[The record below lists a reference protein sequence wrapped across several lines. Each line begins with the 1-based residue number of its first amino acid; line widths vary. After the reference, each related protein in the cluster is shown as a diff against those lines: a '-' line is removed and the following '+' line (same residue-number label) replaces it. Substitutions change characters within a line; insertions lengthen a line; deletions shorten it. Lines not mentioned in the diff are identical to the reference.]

1 MARQIVTMQR
11 GNWIS
16 GLDKAYEGIC
26 IMKIILSRKGFDS
39 GYGGYPSPI
48 LPDGRLL
55 SFPIPDLNSP
65 IKYSDLY
72 LSQNKNFTELISELI
87 GSEIKFEGDGKKL
100 IHEVGCH
107 LDPDIDSTV
116 CERSKDWRA
125 LFGQA
130 GAAHGHLSNQNVSV
144 NDIFLFFG
152 WFRQV
157 ELIDGKYKYS
167 KTDRKGKHVIYGY
180 MQIGEIKKINSSTF
194 DDWMLYHP
202 HIVRGTNATDTDH
215 IYIANET
222 LTFDSSMPGFGTFNY
237 NDDVQLTKEGL
248 SKSKW
253 NLPEIFKNTSIS
265 YHTPNSWKD
274 GYFQSAAKGQE
285 FVINSTPEIEDWMIS
300 LLQNS
305 VRNR

>member
-1 MARQIVTMQR
+1 
-11 GNWIS
+11 
-16 GLDKAYEGIC
+16 
-26 IMKIILSRKGFDS
+26 MKIILSRKGFDS

-55 SFPIPDLNSP
+55 SFPIPDIDSP
-65 IKYSDLY
+65 IKYSNLY
-72 LSQNKNFTELISELI
+72 LSQNKNFTELIFELI
-87 GSEIKFEGDGKKL
+87 GNEVKIEGVGKRPIKN
-100 IHEVGCH
+100 IGCH
-107 LDPDIDSTV
+107 LDPDIDSTIYK
-116 CERSKDWRA
+116 RAKDWKA

-130 GAAHGHLSNQNVSV
+130 GAAHSHLLNQNVSV

-152 WFRQV
+152 WFREV

-167 KTDRKGKHVIYGY
+167 KTDKKGKHVIYGY
-180 MQIGEIKKINSSTF
+180 MQVGEIKKINSNNF

-202 HIVRGTNATDTDH
+202 HILRGANATDTDH

-222 LTFDSSMPGFGTFNY
+222 LTFDSSLPGFGTFKY
-237 NDDVQLTKEGL
+237 NDNVQLSKNGL

-253 NLPEIFKNTSIS
+253 DLPEIFKNTSIS

-285 FVINSTPEIEDWMIS
+285 FVVDSTPEIEYWMIN

-305 VRNR
+305 VHNHLYK